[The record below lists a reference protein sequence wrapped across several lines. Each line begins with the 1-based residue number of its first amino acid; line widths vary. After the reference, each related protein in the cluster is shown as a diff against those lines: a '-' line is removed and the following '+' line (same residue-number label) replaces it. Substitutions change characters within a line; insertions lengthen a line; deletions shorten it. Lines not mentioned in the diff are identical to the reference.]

1 MREILL
7 FGGEKKTTKFI
18 QNLER
23 SRIFRIIRHP
33 LEDWKKILKNEGSE
47 SKQFVYFSLE
57 GISPTD
63 HKKIIRVIL
72 RQDNLFFGII
82 DPDGNIADPA
92 DLFHS
97 GAADYCGPGMI
108 KEGISATRLKQVF
121 NFCSIP
127 VEEKDTGE
135 KEEFIELSWQDIEE
149 GKEYPFFFLFAEI
162 DLTAEWKMKSGKSHI
177 DKLLE
182 SFYGHMEKVLRP
194 YLPYNSYSC
203 PIIIDL
209 VRTVLN
215 RVIISTEEYGY
226 HTLVTYRFALHAGT
240 TVYQSRGKTGTIIS
254 EAVNF
259 IFHFGNQFAKPGN
272 FYLSES
278 TIDFIP
284 EGLSDWFT
292 HEGVFHDQEIYR
304 MLIPL
309 P

>member
-1 MREILL
+1 
-7 FGGEKKTTKFI
+7 
-18 QNLER
+18 
-23 SRIFRIIRHP
+23 
-33 LEDWKKILKNEGSE
+33 
-47 SKQFVYFSLE
+47 
-57 GISPTD
+57 
-63 HKKIIRVIL
+63 
-72 RQDNLFFGII
+72 
-82 DPDGNIADPA
+82 
-92 DLFHS
+92 
-97 GAADYCGPGMI
+97 
-108 KEGISATRLKQVF
+108 
-121 NFCSIP
+121 
-127 VEEKDTGE
+127 
-135 KEEFIELSWQDIEE
+135 
-149 GKEYPFFFLFAEI
+149 
-162 DLTAEWKMKSGKSHI
+162 MKSGKSHI

-194 YLPYNSYSC
+194 YDCQLWINTELGGLYLLPYTSYSC

-226 HTLVTYRFALHAGT
+226 QTLVTYRFALHAGT

-278 TIDFIP
+278 MKDFIP
-284 EGLSDWFT
+284 EGLRDWFT